1 MRCFLGTL
9 NFCCGRKPAALS
21 LCSLCWRN
29 RAQINFCTSS
39 FVSPEYFATVA
50 ARTPS
55 CSWQDGIRPSVS
67 AHAPELCRGLAASC
81 VSPRPVWRLKP
92 GPWLLSRAH
101 GGDPVRGKG
110 SRAHGTGGKLLP
122 CAPRGLVRTESASCA
137 RRCFTPPYCPTP
149 RCSSHAAPLFRSLAE
164 QTPAGAPSARWERKP
179 GNRLTPGREAGHRR
193 SCRAHSPAR

>member
-1 MRCFLGTL
+1 MPRS
-9 NFCCGRKPAALS
+9 R
-21 LCSLCWRN
+21 
-29 RAQINFCTSS
+29 
-39 FVSPEYFATVA
+39 
-50 ARTPS
+50 
-55 CSWQDGIRPSVS
+55 
-67 AHAPELCRGLAASC
+67 RGHRLAAGKTAFFLLPAFALLFLPTPLNC
-81 VSPRPVWRLKP
+81 VADWPPPAFHLCPVWRLKP

-164 QTPAGAPSARWERKP
+164 QTPAGAPSARWERKRQ
-179 GNRLTPGREAGHRR
+179 NRLTPGQEAGHRG
-193 SCRAHSPAR
+193 SCWAHSPAR